1 MSPPPPDAPG
11 AKQDDT
17 VLAEPLVAGLVAR
30 ARAGDR
36 GAFAALHERF
46 ASMVHG
52 VLVARAGAQEADDL
66 AQEVFLAA
74 WRGLSGLRDT
84 DHVGAWLAGIARNRA
99 ARHFDR
105 RKPPTEM
112 LNDEPIDVRADGGA
126 HRKLENEEV
135 LSVLRTLPETYAE
148 TLALRLI
155 EGLTGPEIAA
165 ATGLTPGSV
174 RVNLSRGMALLKER
188 LARAGWP

>member
-1 MSPPPPDAPG
+1 M
-11 AKQDDT
+11 
-17 VLAEPLVAGLVAR
+17 LAER
-30 ARAGDR
+30 ACRGDR
-36 GAFAALHERF
+36 VAFAELHARF
-46 ASMVHG
+46 AGMVHG
-52 VLVARAGAQEADDL
+52 VLVARAGPAEADDL

-74 WRGLSGLRDT
+74 WRGLANLREQQ
-84 DHVGAWLAGIARNRA
+84 HVGAWLAGIARNHA
-99 ARHFDR
+99 ARHFQR
-105 RKPPTEM
+105 RRPAAEV
-112 LNDEPIDVRADGGA
+112 LDDDPIDARADGGA

-135 LSVLRTLPETYAE
+135 LDVLRSLPETYAE
-148 TLALRLI
+148 TLAMRLV